1 MVIRDI
7 IHPMTFSFQSRIGLG
22 TWKMG
27 EAARSEGEEI
37 KAIEA
42 AIQMGYG
49 LIDTAEMYA
58 SGNAETLIGKALKIA
73 GHSKRDQLQIVSKVL
88 PNNASTKGTIAACE
102 ASIKRMG
109 SDYID
114 CYLLHWQGS
123 HSYEATIEGF
133 LKLHERGLIRS
144 YGISNFG
151 TLDLQNWIAAENRIG
166 AHERAV
172 CNQVYYAL
180 NARGIEYDLIPLMQ
194 KQTMQLMAY
203 SPLGTGDLVH
213 HPDLKVI
220 ANTLGITSAQ
230 LALAWILR
238 QPNAVAIPKT
248 VNVERLEENLFAGEI
263 ILGEAVLLEL
273 DRVFSPPRK
282 KTSLHII

>member
-58 SGNAETLIGKALKIA
+58 SGNAETLIGKALKIT

-151 TLDLQNWIAAENRIG
+151 TLDLQKWIAAEIRIG

-203 SPLGTGDLVH
+203 SPLGTGDLVR
-213 HPDLKVI
+213 HPNLKAI

-248 VNVERLEENLFAGEI
+248 VNVERLEENLVASHI
-263 ILGEAVLLEL
+263 QLDLKTLESL
-273 DRVFSPPRK
+273 DAIFLPPTQKSP
-282 KTSLHII
+282 LMVI

>member
-151 TLDLQNWIAAENRIG
+151 TLDLQKWIAAEIRIG

-203 SPLGTGDLVH
+203 SPLGTGDLVN
-213 HPDLKVI
+213 HPDLKLI
-220 ANTLGITSAQ
+220 ANTLGITPAQ
-230 LALAWILR
+230 LALTWILR
-238 QPNAVAIPKT
+238 EPNAIVIPKS
-248 VNVERLEENLFAGEI
+248 VNVKRLEENLVASHI
-263 ILGEAVLLEL
+263 QLDLKILESL
-273 DRVFSPPRK
+273 DKIFLPPTQKSP
-282 KTSLHII
+282 LMVI

>member
-1 MVIRDI
+1 M
-7 IHPMTFSFQSRIGLG
+7 IHPMTFTFQSRIGLG
-22 TWKMG
+22 TWQMG
-27 EAARSEGEEI
+27 EAARSESDEV

-42 AIQMGYG
+42 AIQMGYR

-58 SGNAETLIGKALKIA
+58 SGNAESLIGKALKIA

-88 PNNASTKGTIAACE
+88 PSNASTKGTVAACE
-102 ASIKRMG
+102 ASIKRM
-109 SDYID
+109 SCDYID

-144 YGISNFG
+144 YGISNFD
-151 TLDLQNWIAAENRIG
+151 TLDLQKWIAAENRIG

-180 NARGIEYDLIPLMQ
+180 NARGIEHDLMPLMQ

-203 SPLGTGDLVH
+203 SPLGTGGLVR
-213 HPDLKVI
+213 HPNVKAI
-220 ANTLGITSAQ
+220 ADTLGITPAQ
-230 LALAWILR
+230 LALTWILR
-238 QPNAVAIPKT
+238 QPNTVAIPKT
-248 VNVERLEENLFAGEI
+248 VNVKRLEENLSAGEI
-263 ILGEAVLLEL
+263 VLGAAVLREL
-273 DRVFSPPRK
+273 DRVFPPPRI
-282 KTSLHII
+282 KTALHII

>member
-1 MVIRDI
+1 
-7 IHPMTFSFQSRIGLG
+7 
-22 TWKMG
+22 MG

-151 TLDLQNWIAAENRIG
+151 TLDLQKWIAAEIRIG

-203 SPLGTGDLVH
+203 SPLGTGDLVR
-213 HPDLKVI
+213 HPNLKAI
-220 ANTLGITSAQ
+220 ADTLGITPAQ

-248 VNVERLEENLFAGEI
+248 VNVERLEENLVASHI
-263 ILGEAVLLEL
+263 QLDLKTLESL
-273 DRVFSPPRK
+273 DAIFLPPTQKSP
-282 KTSLHII
+282 LMVI

>member
-1 MVIRDI
+1 
-7 IHPMTFSFQSRIGLG
+7 
-22 TWKMG
+22 
-27 EAARSEGEEI
+27 
-37 KAIEA
+37 
-42 AIQMGYG
+42 
-49 LIDTAEMYA
+49 
-58 SGNAETLIGKALKIA
+58 
-73 GHSKRDQLQIVSKVL
+73 
-88 PNNASTKGTIAACE
+88 
-102 ASIKRMG
+102 
-109 SDYID
+109 
-114 CYLLHWQGS
+114 
-123 HSYEATIEGF
+123 

-151 TLDLQNWIAAENRIG
+151 TLDLQKWIAAENRIG

-263 ILGEAVLLEL
+263 ILGAAVLLEL

-282 KTSLHII
+282 KTALHII